1 MVRTE
6 QGSPLVFP
14 LAKGDQGVHSKRSV
28 WAKSLYLMSVCL
40 SPEAEGPK
48 GLGVSALSEH
58 RCSGE
63 RVPQS
68 AWSFGLLREGGM
80 SAGRRMGGKGH
91 GLGRVWA
98 AA

>member
-1 MVRTE
+1 MGTHFKARAMGAGPMVRTE

-48 GLGVSALSEH
+48 GLGVSALCEH
-58 RCSGE
+58 RC
-63 RVPQS
+63 
-68 AWSFGLLREGGM
+68 
-80 SAGRRMGGKGH
+80 
-91 GLGRVWA
+91 LGRESLRVLGPLA
-98 AA
+98 S